1 MHHSIVD
8 MKQFRNTQYMV
19 YEDGRIF
26 NAITKR
32 FVTPYKRLLRKNSSE
47 RHLVSLYI
55 DGKQKHLLYYRVLA
69 EVYIPNPENLPQV
82 NHIDGNPLNN
92 DLSNLEWCTATT
104 NNIHAIT
111 TGIRPCKINQQIAD
125 EIRYKVSQGATQT
138 SMCKEYNLGRN
149 ILSKII
155 NNKSWIY

>member
-1 MHHSIVD
+1 
-8 MKQFRNTQYMV
+8 MKQFRNTQYIV

-26 NAITKR
+26 NTITKR
-32 FVTPYKRLLRKNSSE
+32 FVTPFKRQLNKNSNK
-47 RHLVSLYI
+47 RYIIALYL
-55 DGKQKHLLYYRVLA
+55 DGKQKHFLYHRVLA
-69 EVYIPNPENLPQV
+69 EVYIANPDNLPQI

-92 DLSNLEWCTATT
+92 ELSNLEWCTSSA

-111 TGIRPCKINQQIAD
+111 TGLRPCKINQQIAD
-125 EIRYKVSQGATQT
+125 EIRYKISQGASQA
-138 SMCKEYNLGRN
+138 SMCKEYKLGRN